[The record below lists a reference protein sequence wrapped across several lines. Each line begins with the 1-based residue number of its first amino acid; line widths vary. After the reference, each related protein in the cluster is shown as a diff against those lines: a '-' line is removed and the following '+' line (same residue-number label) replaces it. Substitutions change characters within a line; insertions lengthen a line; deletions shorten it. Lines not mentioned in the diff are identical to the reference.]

1 MPYRNKT
8 YVCLD
13 YDSDSRYYNLMKAWK
28 QSDNTNFNFF
38 DAHEINNLMA
48 YSSETTI
55 KTKLRERLNNSK
67 IFILLVGE
75 STKHLYKYVRWE
87 IEQALKLNLPII
99 VVNINSNKG
108 CDNNLCPAIVRNEL
122 ALHISFNSKSLEKA
136 LNVWE
141 DVHYEHK
148 KNGKTGPYNFK

>member
-1 MPYRNKT
+1 
-8 YVCLD
+8 
-13 YDSDSRYYNLMKAWK
+13 MKAWK

-55 KTKLRERLNNSK
+55 KAKLRERLNNSK
-67 IFILLVGE
+67 IFILLVGA

-99 VVNINSNKG
+99 VVNINGKDG
-108 CDNNLCPAIVRNEL
+108 LDNNLCPAIVKNEL
-122 ALHISFNSKSLEKA
+122 ALHISFGPKILEKA
-136 LNVWE
+136 LNIWQIE
-141 DVHYEHK
+141 HFDHK
-148 KNGKTGPYNFK
+148 KNNKTGPFRLK